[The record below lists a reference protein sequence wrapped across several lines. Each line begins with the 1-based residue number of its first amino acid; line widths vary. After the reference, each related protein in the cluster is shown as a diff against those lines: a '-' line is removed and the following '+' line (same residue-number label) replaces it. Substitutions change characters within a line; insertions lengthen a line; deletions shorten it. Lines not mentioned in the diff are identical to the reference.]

1 MCGRAARPHVY
12 YQEHNFTGDK
22 PQCLS
27 GSDRG
32 DSDCSN
38 HIPADLLLLDI
49 CVSVYIYNIYAN
61 VCEWVSVCTPRKC
74 IILMLLTL
82 LLFYTSHKP
91 LASLLSHLF
100 VEIFCGMSFCRCPG
114 SFCSSL
120 LFLCRGQFPTQML
133 VVFSASLWPCCALD
147 HRGPE
152 APLSVCVIFLRPGA
166 ETICRA
172 PDMVTSVSSSGD
184 SKPEVCTNLQMVWG

>member
-1 MCGRAARPHVY
+1 MGVRLVPM
-12 YQEHNFTGDK
+12 FTTKNITSLGI
-22 PQCLS
+22 
-27 GSDRG
+27 
-32 DSDCSN
+32 N
-38 HIPADLLLLDI
+38 HSVSLAPTVVTQTVQTTSRLIYCCF

-152 APLSVCVIFLRPGA
+152 APSSVCVIFLRPRA